1 MQRSISISR
10 TTTKI
15 LKYEL
20 SDVLRSKWAL
30 AYALFFLVVTDALFR
45 FGGGGTQV
53 VLSLLNIVLI
63 LIPLVSLV
71 LGTSYLYNA
80 RAFTEM
86 MLAQPVR
93 RGDLFAG
100 LYGSLLL
107 PLAAGF
113 VLGVGLPFV
122 WHGAAVAEY
131 LPTLGR
137 LLLAGVLLTAA
148 FLALAF
154 LIAVR
159 FEDRVKGLGAA
170 LLLWLFLAVVYDG
183 LVLLIAYTFSAYPLE
198 QPMII
203 LGVLNPVSLA
213 RVLLL
218 LTLDVAALLGY
229 TGAVFE
235 RFFGTGLG
243 TALSLGALLA
253 WWLVPLG
260 FAHRHFL
267 RKDF

>member
-1 MQRSISISR
+1 MNAASLAPAA
-10 TTTKI
+10 KI
-15 LKYEL
+15 LRYEL
-20 SDVLRSKWAL
+20 SDVLRSRWAL
-30 AYALFFLVVTDALFR
+30 AYAAFFLVVTDVLFR
-45 FGGGGTQV
+45 FGGGGGQV
-53 VLSLLNIVLI
+53 VLSLMNVVLI

-71 LGTSYLYNA
+71 FGTAYLYSA
-80 RAFTEM
+80 REFTEL

-93 RGDLFAG
+93 RGHLFVG
-100 LYGSLLL
+100 LYGGLFL
-107 PLAAGF
+107 PLALGF
-113 VLGVGLPFV
+113 ALGVGLPFA

-137 LLLAGVLLTAA
+137 LLLAGMLLTAA

-170 LLLWLFLAVVYDG
+170 LLVWLLLAVVYDG
-183 LVLLIAYTFSAYPLE
+183 LVLLVAYTFSAYPLE
-198 QPMII
+198 RPMIA
-203 LGVLNPVSLA
+203 LGLLNPVSLA

-229 TGAVFE
+229 TGAAFE

-243 TALSLGALLA
+243 TGLSLGALVA
-253 WWLVPLG
+253 WCAVPL
-260 FAHRHFL
+260 ALARRHFT